1 MIAKN
6 ILVNTEIVNSFIKS
20 CLLVN
25 SSSDSSWEVFIC
37 YDSRDREAIARP
49 LYGALTSK
57 NLKAW
62 YYEESMMEGGNL
74 SMSSAYF
81 DFSHSFSFDFK
92 SFSNLSA
99 SREHFCRVLICSS
112 KSFFIGGLIPPI
124 SPWLFILSIL

>member
-25 SSSDSSWEVFIC
+25 SSSDSSWDVFIC

-49 LYGALTSK
+49 LYDVLTSK

-62 YYEESMMEGGNL
+62 YYEESMMEGVTSL
-74 SMSSAYF
+74 CLA
-81 DFSHSFSFDFK
+81 HT
-92 SFSNLSA
+92 LI
-99 SREHFCRVLICSS
+99 SRTPFLLISRA
-112 KSFFIGGLIPPI
+112 FPTYQRL
-124 SPWLFILSIL
+124 LSIFAES